1 MHERWQ
7 QLLPRPHGNCLQA
20 PCAGGARDCA
30 HLHLAGSAGAAGAG
44 CHAAAAAA
52 PIAAARHSAAC
63 RCRGWHACHV
73 RHARG
78 HPPVDCNLPPP
89 ARRRLVT
96 SASPALR
103 RCLSSASRITMH
115 RHRSRRRTIAAAI
128 VVAALLLPYHCCRH
142 TAAASQPVA
151 ERRYWRAPIC
161 TQPAPAG
168 LRSSQSRAVRAAHM
182 HAAPIGNTRMYS
194 HMPRQWYLQ
203 TLQHSA
209 PILARSMR
217 TRTSCQQCTHSDA
230 DCVRECAL
238 PSAVHTKRES

>member
-103 RCLSSASRITMH
+103 RCLEQRQPHHHASPSQPSPHH
-115 RHRSRRRTIAAAI
+115 RCCDRCRRA
-128 VVAALLLPYHCCRH
+128 VAALPLLPPHCCREPACGRAQILGRADLHAAFSSRPAKQPEPRSESSSHARCTDRQH
-142 TAAASQPVA
+142 THVLA
-151 ERRYWRAPIC
+151 
-161 TQPAPAG
+161 
-168 LRSSQSRAVRAAHM
+168 
-182 HAAPIGNTRMYS
+182 HAAPMVPADAAALSTHIGAFNA
-194 HMPRQWYLQ
+194 HP
-203 TLQHSA
+203 
-209 PILARSMR
+209 
-217 TRTSCQQCTHSDA
+217 D
-230 DCVRECAL
+230 VL
-238 PSAVHTKRES
+238 PAMHAQ